1 MSQSPSFIEEE
12 RLWQQGYRLVA
23 GIDEVGRGP
32 LAGPVVA
39 AAVILSPESRLSW
52 LLQVRDSKR
61 LAPRKREFLSSC
73 IQREALAVGVGVVPP
88 DTIDACGIVAATRLA
103 MRLAVEKLAPE
114 PCQGLARPLSS
125 QGQAPDFL
133 LIDWITMPELDIPQR
148 SITRGDNLSRS
159 IAAAS
164 IVAKVCRDRLM
175 MEYDSLYPGYGFARN
190 KGYPTT
196 EHLAKLRRLGC
207 CPIHRASFAPV
218 REVRERNG

>member
-1 MSQSPSFIEEE
+1 MRSSQSPTFIEEE
-12 RLWQQGYRLVA
+12 RLWQQGYQLVA

-39 AAVILSPESRLSW
+39 AAVILTPASRLSW
-52 LLQVRDSKR
+52 LLQLRDSKR

-88 DTIDACGIVAATRLA
+88 ETIDGRGIVAATRLA
-103 MRLAVEKLAPE
+103 MRLAVEKLA
-114 PCQGLARPLSS
+114 RS
-125 QGQAPDFL
+125 PDFL
-133 LIDWITMPELDIPQR
+133 LIDWITVPELDIPQR

-164 IVAKVCRDRLM
+164 IVAKVHRDRLM
-175 MEYDSLYPGYGFARN
+175 IEYDGLYSGYGFARN

>member
-1 MSQSPSFIEEE
+1 MSQSPTFIEEE
-12 RLWQQGYRLVA
+12 RLWQQGYELVA

-39 AAVILSPESRLSW
+39 AAVILTPASRLPW
-52 LLQVRDSKR
+52 LWELRDSKR

-88 DTIDACGIVAATRLA
+88 ETIDASGIVAATRLA
-103 MRLAVEKLAPE
+103 MRLAVEKLAP
-114 PCQGLARPLSS
+114 S
-125 QGQAPDFL
+125 PDFL

-164 IVAKVCRDRLM
+164 IVAKVHRDRMM
-175 MEYDSLYPGYGFARN
+175 MEYDGLYSGYGFARN

>member
-1 MSQSPSFIEEE
+1 MIQSPSFIEEE
-12 RLWQQGYRLVA
+12 RLWQQGYLVA

-52 LLQVRDSKR
+52 LLQVQDSKR

-73 IQREALAVGVGVVPP
+73 IQSAALAVGVGVVPP
-88 DTIDACGIVAATRLA
+88 ETIDANGIVAATRLA
-103 MRLAVEKLAPE
+103 MRLAVEKLA
-114 PCQGLARPLSS
+114 RS
-125 QGQAPDFL
+125 PDFL
-133 LIDWITMPELDIPQR
+133 LIDWITVPELDIPQK

-164 IVAKVCRDRLM
+164 IVAKVHRDRLM
-175 MEYDSLYPGYGFARN
+175 MEYDNLYSGYGFARN

-207 CPIHRASFAPV
+207 CPIHRTSFAPV
-218 REVRERNG
+218 REVRKRNGHS

>member
-1 MSQSPSFIEEE
+1 MRSSQSPTFIEEE
-12 RLWQQGYRLVA
+12 RLWQQGYQLVA

-39 AAVILSPESRLSW
+39 AAVILTPASRLSW
-52 LLQVRDSKR
+52 LLQLRDSKR

-88 DTIDACGIVAATRLA
+88 ETIDGRGIVAATRLA
-103 MRLAVEKLAPE
+103 MRLAVEE
-114 PCQGLARPLSS
+114 LARS
-125 QGQAPDFL
+125 PDFL
-133 LIDWITMPELDIPQR
+133 LIDWITVPELDIPQR

-164 IVAKVCRDRLM
+164 IVAKVHRDRLM
-175 MEYDSLYPGYGFARN
+175 IEYDGLYSGYGFARN

>member
-1 MSQSPSFIEEE
+1 MRSSQSPTFIEEE
-12 RLWQQGYRLVA
+12 RLWQQGYLVA

-39 AAVILSPESRLSW
+39 AAVILTPASRLSW
-52 LLQVRDSKR
+52 LLQLRDSKR

-88 DTIDACGIVAATRLA
+88 ETIDGRGIVVATRLA
-103 MRLAVEKLAPE
+103 MRLAVEELT
-114 PCQGLARPLSS
+114 RS
-125 QGQAPDFL
+125 PDFL
-133 LIDWITMPELDIPQR
+133 LIDWITVPELDIPQR

-164 IVAKVCRDRLM
+164 IVAKVHRDRM
-175 MEYDSLYPGYGFARN
+175 MIEYDGLYSGYGFARN

-218 REVRERNG
+218 REVRERTG

>member
-52 LLQVRDSKR
+52 LHQVRDSKR

-103 MRLAVEKLAPE
+103 MRLAVEKLA
-114 PCQGLARPLSS
+114 QS
-125 QGQAPDFL
+125 PDFL

-148 SITRGDNLSRS
+148 SITRGDNFSRS

-164 IVAKVCRDRLM
+164 IVAKVYRDRLM
-175 MEYDSLYPGYGFARN
+175 MEYDSLYSGYGFARN
-190 KGYPTT
+190 KGYPTI

>member
-1 MSQSPSFIEEE
+1 MNQSPSFIEEE

-52 LLQVRDSKR
+52 LHQVRDSKR

-73 IQREALAVGVGVVPP
+73 IQMEALAVGVGVVPP
-88 DTIDACGIVAATRLA
+88 ETIDACGIVAATRLA
-103 MRLAVEKLAPE
+103 MRLAVEKLA
-114 PCQGLARPLSS
+114 RPLSS
-125 QGQAPDFL
+125 QGQVPDFL

-148 SITRGDNLSRS
+148 SIARGDNLSRS

-164 IVAKVCRDRLM
+164 IVAKVHRDRLM
-175 MEYDSLYPGYGFARN
+175 MEYDSLYSGYGFARN
-190 KGYPTT
+190 KGYPTI

>member
-1 MSQSPSFIEEE
+1 MSQSPTFIEEE
-12 RLWQQGYRLVA
+12 RLWQQGYEFVA
-23 GIDEVGRGP
+23 GIDEAGRGP

-39 AAVILSPESRLSW
+39 AAVILTPASRLPW
-52 LLQVRDSKR
+52 LWELRDSKR

-88 DTIDACGIVAATRLA
+88 ETIDACGIVAATRLA
-103 MRLAVEKLAPE
+103 MRLAVEKLA
-114 PCQGLARPLSS
+114 QS
-125 QGQAPDFL
+125 PDFL

-148 SITRGDNLSRS
+148 SITRGDNFSRS

-164 IVAKVCRDRLM
+164 IVAKVHRDRLM
-175 MEYDSLYPGYGFARN
+175 MEYDSLYSGYGFARN
-190 KGYPTT
+190 KGYPTI

>member
-1 MSQSPSFIEEE
+1 M
-12 RLWQQGYRLVA
+12 
-23 GIDEVGRGP
+23 
-32 LAGPVVA
+32 
-39 AAVILSPESRLSW
+39 ILSPESRLSW

-88 DTIDACGIVAATRLA
+88 ETIDACGIVAATRLA
-103 MRLAVEKLAPE
+103 MRLAVEKLA
-114 PCQGLARPLSS
+114 QF
-125 QGQAPDFL
+125 PDFL

-164 IVAKVCRDRLM
+164 ILAKVHRDRLM
-175 MEYDSLYPGYGFARN
+175 MEYDSLYSGYGFARN

-218 REVRERNG
+218 REVREKNG

>member
-1 MSQSPSFIEEE
+1 MPETFDQSPTFIEEE
-12 RLWQQGYRLVA
+12 KLWQQGYQLVA

-39 AAVILSPESRLSW
+39 AAVILTPASRLSW
-52 LLQVRDSKR
+52 LLQLRDSKR

-73 IQREALAVGVGVVPP
+73 IQREALAVGIGVVPP
-88 DTIDACGIVAATRLA
+88 ETIDVRGIVAATRLA
-103 MRLAVEKLAPE
+103 MRLAVETLSVAS
-114 PCQGLARPLSS
+114 RP
-125 QGQAPDFL
+125 PDFL

-148 SITRGDNLSRS
+148 SIIRGDNLSCS

-164 IVAKVCRDRLM
+164 IVAKVHRDRLM
-175 MEYDSLYPGYGFARN
+175 MEYDGLYSGYGFARN

>member
-1 MSQSPSFIEEE
+1 MRSSQSPSFIEEE
-12 RLWQQGYRLVA
+12 KLWQQGYQLVA

-39 AAVILSPESRLSW
+39 AAVILTPESRLSW
-52 LLQVRDSKR
+52 LLQLRDSKR

-73 IQREALAVGVGVVPP
+73 IQREALAVGIGVVPP
-88 DTIDACGIVAATRLA
+88 ETIDVRGIVAATRLA
-103 MRLAVEKLAPE
+103 MRLAVEKLA
-114 PCQGLARPLSS
+114 RS
-125 QGQAPDFL
+125 PDFL

-148 SITRGDNLSRS
+148 NITRGDKLSRS

-164 IVAKVCRDRLM
+164 IVAKVHRDRLM
-175 MEYDSLYPGYGFARN
+175 MEYDGLYSGYGFARN

>member
-1 MSQSPSFIEEE
+1 MNQSPSFIEEE
-12 RLWQQGYRLVA
+12 RLWQQGYQLVA

-39 AAVILSPESRLSW
+39 AAVILSPESRLPW
-52 LLQVRDSKR
+52 LREVRDSKR

-88 DTIDACGIVAATRLA
+88 ETIDSCGIVAATRLA
-103 MRLAVEKLAPE
+103 MRLAVE
-114 PCQGLARPLSS
+114 GLACS
-125 QGQAPDFL
+125 PDFL
-133 LIDWITMPELDIPQR
+133 LIDWITMAELDIPQR

-164 IVAKVCRDRLM
+164 IVAKVHRDRLM
-175 MEYDSLYPGYGFARN
+175 MEYDGLYCGYGFARN

>member
-12 RLWQQGYRLVA
+12 RLWQQGYRFVA

-88 DTIDACGIVAATRLA
+88 ETIDACGIVAATRLA
-103 MRLAVEKLAPE
+103 MRLAVEKLA
-114 PCQGLARPLSS
+114 QF
-125 QGQAPDFL
+125 PDFL

-164 IVAKVCRDRLM
+164 ILAKVHRDRLM
-175 MEYDSLYPGYGFARN
+175 MEYDSLYSGYGFARN

-218 REVRERNG
+218 REVREKNG

>member
-39 AAVILSPESRLSW
+39 ATVILSPESRLSW
-52 LLQVRDSKR
+52 LHQVRDSKR

-88 DTIDACGIVAATRLA
+88 ETIDACGIVAATRLA
-103 MRLAVEKLAPE
+103 MRLAVEKLA
-114 PCQGLARPLSS
+114 QS
-125 QGQAPDFL
+125 PDFL

-148 SITRGDNLSRS
+148 SITRGDNFSRS

-164 IVAKVCRDRLM
+164 IVAKVHRDRLM
-175 MEYDSLYPGYGFARN
+175 MEYDSLYSGYGFARN
-190 KGYPTT
+190 KGYPTI

>member
-1 MSQSPSFIEEE
+1 MSESPTFIEEE
-12 RLWQQGYRLVA
+12 KLWQQGYLVA

-52 LLQVRDSKR
+52 LLQVRDSKK

-73 IQREALAVGVGVVPP
+73 IQKEALAVGIGVVPP
-88 DTIDACGIVAATRLA
+88 NTIDDCGIVAATRLA
-103 MRLAVEKLAPE
+103 MCLAVEKLA
-114 PCQGLARPLSS
+114 RP
-125 QGQAPDFL
+125 PNFL
-133 LIDWITMPELDIPQR
+133 LIDWITIPDLDIPQR
-148 SITRGDNLSRS
+148 SITRGDSLCHS

-164 IVAKVCRDRLM
+164 IVAKVHRDRLM
-175 MEYDSLYPGYGFARN
+175 MEYDSLYSGYGFARN
-190 KGYPTT
+190 KGYPTM

-218 REVRERNG
+218 RQVRERNG

>member
-52 LLQVRDSKR
+52 LHQVRDSKR

-103 MRLAVEKLAPE
+103 MRLAVEKLA
-114 PCQGLARPLSS
+114 QS
-125 QGQAPDFL
+125 PDFL

-148 SITRGDNLSRS
+148 SITRGDNFSRS

-164 IVAKVCRDRLM
+164 IVAKVHRDRLM
-175 MEYDSLYPGYGFARN
+175 MEYDSLYSGYGFARN
-190 KGYPTT
+190 KGYPTI

>member
-39 AAVILSPESRLSW
+39 AAVILSPESRLFW
-52 LLQVRDSKR
+52 LHQVRDSKR

-103 MRLAVEKLAPE
+103 MRLAVEKLA
-114 PCQGLARPLSS
+114 QS
-125 QGQAPDFL
+125 PDFL

-148 SITRGDNLSRS
+148 SITRGDNFSRS

-164 IVAKVCRDRLM
+164 IVAKVYRDRLM
-175 MEYDSLYPGYGFARN
+175 MEYDSLYSGYGFARN
-190 KGYPTT
+190 KGYPTI

>member
-52 LLQVRDSKR
+52 LHQVRDSKR

-73 IQREALAVGVGVVPP
+73 IQREALAVGVGVVLP

-103 MRLAVEKLAPE
+103 MRLAVEKLA
-114 PCQGLARPLSS
+114 QS
-125 QGQAPDFL
+125 PDFL

-148 SITRGDNLSRS
+148 SITRGDNFSRS

-164 IVAKVCRDRLM
+164 IVAKVYRDRLM
-175 MEYDSLYPGYGFARN
+175 MEYDSLYSGYGFARN
-190 KGYPTT
+190 KGYPTI

>member
-1 MSQSPSFIEEE
+1 MSQSPTFIEEE
-12 RLWQQGYRLVA
+12 RLWQQGYELVA

-39 AAVILSPESRLSW
+39 AAVILTPASRLPW
-52 LLQVRDSKR
+52 LWELRDSKR

-88 DTIDACGIVAATRLA
+88 ETIDACGIVAATRLA
-103 MRLAVEKLAPE
+103 MRLAVEKLAP
-114 PCQGLARPLSS
+114 S
-125 QGQAPDFL
+125 PDFL

-164 IVAKVCRDRLM
+164 IVAKVHRDRMM
-175 MEYDSLYPGYGFARN
+175 MEYDGLYSGYGFARN

>member
-52 LLQVRDSKR
+52 LHQVRDSKR

-73 IQREALAVGVGVVPP
+73 IQGEALAVGVGVVPP
-88 DTIDACGIVAATRLA
+88 ETIDACGIVAATRLA
-103 MRLAVEKLAPE
+103 MRLAVEKLA
-114 PCQGLARPLSS
+114 QPLSS

-148 SITRGDNLSRS
+148 SITRGDNFSRS

-164 IVAKVCRDRLM
+164 IVAKVHRDRLM
-175 MEYDSLYPGYGFARN
+175 MEYDSLYSGYGFARN
-190 KGYPTT
+190 KGYPTI

>member
-12 RLWQQGYRLVA
+12 RLWQQGYRFVA

-88 DTIDACGIVAATRLA
+88 ETIDACGIVAATRLA
-103 MRLAVEKLAPE
+103 MRLAVEKLA
-114 PCQGLARPLSS
+114 QF
-125 QGQAPDFL
+125 PDFL

-164 IVAKVCRDRLM
+164 ILAKVHRDRLM
-175 MEYDSLYPGYGFARN
+175 MEYDSLYSGYGFARN

-196 EHLAKLRRLGC
+196 EHLAKLRCLGC

-218 REVRERNG
+218 REVREKNG

>member
-12 RLWQQGYRLVA
+12 MLWQQGYRLVA

-52 LLQVRDSKR
+52 LHQVRDSKR

-88 DTIDACGIVAATRLA
+88 ETIDACGIVAATRLA
-103 MRLAVEKLAPE
+103 MRLAVEKLA
-114 PCQGLARPLSS
+114 QS
-125 QGQAPDFL
+125 PDFL

-164 IVAKVCRDRLM
+164 IVAKVHRDRLM
-175 MEYDSLYPGYGFARN
+175 MEYDSLYSGYGFARN
-190 KGYPTT
+190 KGYPTI